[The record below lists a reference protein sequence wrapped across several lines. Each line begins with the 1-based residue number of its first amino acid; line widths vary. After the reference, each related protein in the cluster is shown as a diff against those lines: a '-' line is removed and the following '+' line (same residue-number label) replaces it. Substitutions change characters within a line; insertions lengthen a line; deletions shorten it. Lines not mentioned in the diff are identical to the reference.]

1 VADPFAASPDA
12 LSRYRTH
19 RCHAVSW
26 HRPKAAMLVQVR
38 SAALERQRTR
48 VELTQSNSEAVGNMA
63 IMLRGGYGMMASRK
77 QSARAG
83 IL

>member
-1 VADPFAASPDA
+1 
-12 LSRYRTH
+12 
-19 RCHAVSW
+19 
-26 HRPKAAMLVQVR
+26 MLVQVR
-38 SAALERQRTR
+38 SAALEPQRTR
-48 VELTQSNSEAVGNMA
+48 VELTQSNCEAVGNMA